1 LYHSDM
7 GTDEDH
13 VTIETPEYVS
23 LSYELAGFGSR
34 VIACFVDSLLVGTA
48 ITVVLFA
55 IASLN
60 AVLPNW
66 LAGIAPVDVVGW
78 IIIASPVLIYAGY
91 FIVLESAWNGQTVG
105 KRMVGI
111 RVVCTNGTPIRTAH
125 SFVRN
130 IIRLIDMLP
139 GPYTVGLFSMFV
151 TRRMQ
156 RLGDLAAGTMVVK
169 ERAWELDRRQV
180 PPPPE
185 VAPAAHA
192 TGRLEPAQLAAV
204 ERFIERRGELDA
216 PTRARLAA
224 QIAESLRPKFPDL
237 YAAYPNAPERFI
249 EAVHRACF
257 GRAGK

>member
-1 LYHSDM
+1 M

-60 AVLPNW
+60 AVLPKW

-156 RLGDLAAGTMVVK
+156 RLGDA
-169 ERAWELDRRQV
+169 
-180 PPPPE
+180 
-185 VAPAAHA
+185 
-192 TGRLEPAQLAAV
+192 GRLEPAQLAAV